1 MDCPVCSGDRIV
13 DITSFGDPEPV
24 YLCYVGHR
32 FVSVSFRPAPSLGS
46 THGPDVPTP
55 EDILRSAGI
64 DPLLI
69 A

>member
-1 MDCPVCSGDRIV
+1 MDCPVCGEDRIV
-13 DITSFGDPEPV
+13 EITSLGDPEPV
-24 YLCYVGHR
+24 YLCHGGHR
-32 FVSVSFRPAPSLGS
+32 FVSVYFRPAPSLTS
-46 THGPDVPTP
+46 SHGPCVPTP

>member
-1 MDCPVCSGDRIV
+1 MDCPVCGEDRIV
-13 DITSFGDPEPV
+13 QITSLGDPEPV
-24 YLCYVGHR
+24 YLCHGGHQ
-32 FVSVSFRPAPSLGS
+32 FVLVRFRPGLSLGS
-46 THGPDVPTP
+46 MHGPDVPTP